1 MKIFYWVADYS
12 GCGYYRCLLPGSE
25 LAKRGHDVMADGRVV
40 PDEAKNG
47 ECDVI
52 VGQRVCTEGASHT
65 WQKLARTA
73 GGTKL
78 VFETDDDLLSV
89 DPSNK
94 AARRFYDEG
103 MRRRYVENMAVA
115 DLVTTTTEALA
126 ERCAEINPN
135 VVVLPNQVP
144 AWLLEHSPNSATKTA
159 FRSRLTI
166 GWRGG
171 TSHARDFGEL
181 ARPLRQFL
189 QHPKYRDRAEFHA
202 MGAPY
207 HERVATRHGRV
218 RWTGWHEGVADFLRA
233 VDFDLAVI
241 PLRPTPVNDLHSTPF
256 NEYKSDLALVEM
268 AALGIPAIVSSTG
281 PYIRTVLDDGAPA
294 CLATDGSDWAR
305 LLRDLVD
312 DTEFREQ
319 LGKQAR
325 EWAASRTIE
334 GNVWRWEEAYSS

>member
-1 MKIFYWVADYS
+1 MKVFYWVADYS

-73 GGTKL
+73 RGTKL

-94 AARRFYDEG
+94 AAHRFYDED
-103 MRRRYVENMAVA
+103 MRRRYVANMAVA

-144 AWLLEHSPNSATKTA
+144 AWLLEHERPVAND
-159 FRSRLTI
+159 LVTI

-171 TSHARDFGEL
+171 ASHARDFGEL

-189 QHPKYRDRAEFHA
+189 QHPDFRDRAELHC
-202 MGAPY
+202 MGADYTP
-207 HERVATRHGRV
+207 RVASNHGRT
-218 RWTGWHEGVADFLRA
+218 RWTGWHEAVGDFLRA

-241 PLRPTPVNDLHSTPF
+241 PLRPSPF
-256 NEYKSDLALVEM
+256 NDCKSDLALLEM
-268 AALGIPAIVSSTG
+268 SALGIPAVVSGYHGS
-281 PYIRTVLDDGAPA
+281 PYRVLKGYADPVAH
-294 CLATDGSDWAR
+294 LASRASDWTDH
-305 LLRDLVD
+305 LRYLVD
-312 DTEFREQ
+312 NDEAREQ

-325 EWAASRTIE
+325 EWAAGRTIE
-334 GNVWRWEEAYSS
+334 GNAWRWEEAYRS